1 MQLCT
6 VYRSLKK
13 ADTYLY
19 VEKNGD
25 FDKVPEQ
32 LKTLLGKLTLV
43 MTLDLDKRA
52 TLGQADLTK
61 VKQELTEN
69 GFYLQLP
76 PPTENMLDEL
86 KQQNGHQD

>member
-32 LKTLLGKLTLV
+32 LRTLLGKLTLV

-61 VKQELTEN
+61 VKQELTDN

>member
-6 VYRSLKK
+6 VYRSLKR
-13 ADTYLY
+13 AETYLY

-32 LKTLLGKLTLV
+32 LKTMLGKLTLV
-43 MTLDLDKRA
+43 MTLDLDKREK
-52 TLGQADLTK
+52 LGLGDLAK
-61 VKQELTEN
+61 VKHELVEN

-76 PPTENMLDEL
+76 PPTENLLDEF
-86 KQQNGHQD
+86 KKQNGHQD

>member
-6 VYRSLKK
+6 VYKSSKK
-13 ADTYLY
+13 AETYLY
-19 VEKNGD
+19 VEKKGE

-43 MTLDLDKRA
+43 MTLDLDKR
-52 TLGQADLTK
+52 TNLGTAELAK
-61 VKQELTEN
+61 VKQELTDN

-76 PPTENMLDEL
+76 PPTENMLDEFK
-86 KQQNGHQD
+86 KQQGHSE

>member
-19 VEKNGD
+19 VEKKGD
-25 FDKVPEQ
+25 FEKVPEQ

-43 MTLDLDKRA
+43 MTLDLDKR
-52 TLGQADLTK
+52 TNLGQAELEK
-61 VKQELTEN
+61 VKQELVEN

-86 KQQNGHQD
+86 KKQNGHQD

>member
-25 FDKVPEQ
+25 FEKVPEQ

-43 MTLDLDKRA
+43 MTLDLDKR
-52 TLGQADLTK
+52 TNLGQAELEK
-61 VKQELTEN
+61 VKQELVEN

-86 KQQNGHQD
+86 KKQNGHQD

>member
-19 VEKNGD
+19 IEKKGD
-25 FDKVPEQ
+25 FDKVPAP
-32 LKTLLGKLTLV
+32 LKDLLGKLTLV
-43 MTLDLDKRA
+43 MTIDLDKR
-52 TLGQADLTK
+52 TNLGQADLAK
-61 VKQELTEN
+61 VKQELIDN

-86 KQQNGHQD
+86 KKQNGHQD

>member
-61 VKQELTEN
+61 VKQELLDN

-86 KQQNGHQD
+86 KKQNGHQD

>member
-61 VKQELTEN
+61 VKQELTDN

>member
-61 VKQELTEN
+61 VKQELLDN

-76 PPTENMLDEL
+76 PPTENMLDQL
-86 KQQNGHQD
+86 KEQNGHQD

>member
-19 VEKNGD
+19 IEKNGD

-52 TLGQADLTK
+52 NLGQADLAK
-61 VKQELTEN
+61 VKQELTDN

-76 PPTENMLDEL
+76 PPAENMLDEH
-86 KQQNGHQD
+86 KKQNGHQD